1 MNALDLKF
9 KEYIQDHLL
18 ESKKSANEISLAIQN
33 SDLNL
38 GNGYYTR
45 TLHIP
50 KFFSKEDEK
59 NFERIVNTT
68 YTIFSKVIAAYKK
81 DEKIRALFPFS
92 KELEELILLPA
103 MYETDIPICRIDI
116 FYNEDSKDFGFCE
129 FNTDGTSA
137 MNEIRRLNS
146 FLELNNAYEHFKP
159 KGEVKELMHSW
170 VEAFMK
176 NYKQTSFKDQKP
188 SVAITD
194 FLENAY
200 ITDLNAFSEIF
211 REHGI
216 DAEVVDIRDFDYK
229 DGVLFNKKTGK
240 AYNAI
245 YRRAVTKD
253 VMEHYEEI
261 QPFIQAVKDGNV
273 VLEGSFQTQIPHHK
287 VISQVLADSYMQ
299 SYFTKEEIEF
309 IHKHLPK
316 TYDLTGDAI
325 DLALSNKNKYIV
337 KPKDSYAAKGVF
349 AGVDLHKK
357 EWEKVVKDFTDKD
370 YILQEYVPPFKS
382 ENIDLINFNEFYP
395 YSNLTGLYVYN
406 GKFSGVYSRLSDSG
420 IISSQYNEKAVPT
433 IFLED

>member
-1 MNALDLKF
+1 MNVIDHKF
-9 KEYIQDHLL
+9 KEYIKDHLL

-50 KFFSKEDEK
+50 KFFTKEDEK
-59 NFERIVNTT
+59 NFEEIVRTT
-68 YTIFSKVIAAYKK
+68 YTIFLKVIAAYKK

-103 MYETDIPICRIDI
+103 MYENDIPICRIDI
-116 FYNEDSKDFGFCE
+116 FYNEDTKNFAFCE

-146 FLELNNAYEHFKP
+146 FLQLNNAYEHFKP
-159 KGEVKELMHSW
+159 KGEIKELMYSW
-170 VEAFMK
+170 VDAFMK
-176 NYKQTSFKDQKP
+176 NYEQSSLKDQKP

-194 FLENAY
+194 FLEKAY
-200 ITDLNAFSEIF
+200 ITDLNAFAEVF
-211 REHGI
+211 KEKGI
-216 DAEVVDIRDFDYK
+216 DAQVVDIRDLDYK
-229 DGVLFNKKTGK
+229 DGILFSKKTNKK
-240 AYNAI
+240 YNAI

-253 VMEHYEEI
+253 VMEHYDEI
-261 QPFIQAVKDGNV
+261 QPFIQAVKEGSV
-273 VLEGSFQTQIPHHK
+273 VLQGSFQTQIPHHK
-287 VISQVLADSYMQ
+287 VISQVLADPYMQ
-299 SYFTKEEIEF
+299 TYFTKKEIEF

-316 TYDLTGDAI
+316 TYDLKEDVV
-325 DLALSNKNKYIV
+325 DLALSSKDKYIV

-357 EWEKVVKDFTDKD
+357 EWEKVIRDFMGKD
-370 YILQEYVPPFKS
+370 YILQEYIPPFKT

-406 GKFSGVYSRLSDSG
+406 GHFAGVYSRLSDSG

-433 IFLED
+433 IFLEE